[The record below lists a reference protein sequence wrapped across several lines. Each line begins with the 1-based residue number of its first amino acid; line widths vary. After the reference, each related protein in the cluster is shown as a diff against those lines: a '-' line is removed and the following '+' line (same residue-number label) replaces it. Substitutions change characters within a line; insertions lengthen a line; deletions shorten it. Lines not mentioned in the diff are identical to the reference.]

1 MEPQLGR
8 MFHSLATGRRR
19 QQLFPKR
26 SVFVKRF
33 NHEMTLLEVPAVSL

>member
-1 MEPQLGR
+1 V
-8 MFHSLATGRRR
+8 SK
-19 QQLFPKR
+19 LFPKR